1 MRKHMVI
8 NIWER
13 NDLSWDSS
21 NNQSESLSAKLLR
34 KTNYCANK
42 LELLLRIVNDVY
54 NTQEEENRQVFIG
67 EGEFEMS
74 DFFRNYSKG

>member
-1 MRKHMVI
+1 MI
-8 NIWER
+8 TNIWER

-21 NNQSESLSAKLLR
+21 NNQSESFSAKRLR
-34 KTNYCANK
+34 NTNYCGNN
-42 LELLLRIVNDVY
+42 LELLLRMVKDVY
-54 NTQEEENRQVFIG
+54 NTEEEEKRQAFIG

>member
-1 MRKHMVI
+1 MVA
-8 NIWER
+8 NIRER
-13 NDLSWDSS
+13 NDLSQDSS
-21 NNQSESLSAKLLR
+21 INQSESLSAKLLR
-34 KTNYCANK
+34 KTNYCANE